1 MRRALAKFINLFRWH
16 TAERELEREI
26 EAHLRLLQDDFER
39 RGMPPEEARLAA
51 RRSYGGVEQSKE
63 LHRQARSFLWVEEGV
78 KDIRFGLRHLWRSP
92 GFTVVAGLTLALGIG
107 ANTAIFSVVQ
117 AVLLEPLA
125 YKDAGRLVTILHRG
139 TGPVAPAN
147 YLDWRRQATSSFQA
161 MGAAQAWNPNLTGI
175 DQPETVRALQVTQSL
190 LPMLGVEPALGR
202 LFAAGEDQ
210 RGRDHEV
217 VLSDRLWQRRFG
229 GQPDVIGKQVAL
241 NGEQYTVVGVMPPSF
256 QFAPFWATRT
266 EMWVPLALEA
276 RQQDRRGQS
285 LRIFARLNEGA
296 TLAQARAE
304 IGAITARLEQQ
315 YPGTNRACRVTPLME
330 NVVGKVETPLLLMM
344 GAVALVLLI
353 ACANVAHMLLAR
365 ASGRRKEFALRA
377 ALGAGRA
384 RLVRQLLT
392 ENLLLS
398 ALGAAAGLLLARWA
412 LQAIVALSPP
422 NLPRIETVELGSSSL
437 LFLLGA
443 TAATALLFGLAPAL
457 QTAAERLSIAL
468 KESGRGSGGPRGLKL
483 RGFLVTSEFAL
494 ALTLLVGAGLLMR
507 SFRAL
512 QAVDAGF
519 DPRGVLSMVVS
530 VTGSSEAEGGR
541 REIFYRQLLER
552 VRALP
557 GIEAAGAINHLPLA
571 GDLWGTSLRIGG
583 RPQPRPGEAP
593 GGIYRVAM
601 PGYFETMR
609 IPLRRGRAF
618 TDNDQ
623 LGAPGV
629 AILNERAVA
638 EFFAGENP
646 IGQRISVGTDRP
658 QPEWLTVVG
667 VVADVAQHDWAARTA
682 PEIYIAALQ
691 SREFLGLSES
701 HSGYITLVART
712 RGNAADAVPALKSAV
727 WALNRG
733 LPISEVLTMEQ
744 ALADAT
750 AQPRFLMLLA
760 GLFAGIALVLAA
772 VGIYGVM
779 AYSVS
784 RRTREIGIRMSLGA
798 DQATVLRMVLA
809 QGMRQAL
816 LGVAAG
822 LAASLVLSRLL
833 ERLLYGVAATDPLT
847 FAVSAAVLC
856 AAALLAACVP
866 AARAVR
872 VPPVTALRE
881 E

>member
-1 MRRALAKFINLFRWH
+1 MRRMLARFFNLFRWH
-16 TAERELEREI
+16 TAERELDREI
-26 EAHLRLLQDDFER
+26 EAHLRLMQDDFER
-39 RGMPPEEARLAA
+39 GGMPPEEALLAA

-63 LHRQARSFLWVEEGV
+63 LHREARSLLWVEECV
-78 KDIRFGLRHLWRSP
+78 KDIRFGLRHLLRSP

-125 YKDAGRLVTILHRG
+125 YKDAGRLVTVLHRG
-139 TGPVAPAN
+139 TAPVAPAN
-147 YLDWRRQATSSFQA
+147 YLDWRKQATTSFAA
-161 MGAAQAWNPNLTGI
+161 MGAAQVWNPNLTGV

-202 LFAAGEDQ
+202 VFAAGEDQ
-210 RGRDHEV
+210 PGRDREA
-217 VLSDRLWQRRFG
+217 VLSYKLWQRRFG
-229 GQPDVIGKQVAL
+229 GQPDVIGQQVTL

-266 EMWVPLALEA
+266 ELWVPLSLEA
-276 RQQDRRGQS
+276 RQQDRLGQS
-285 LRIFARLNEGA
+285 LRVFARLNEGA
-296 TLAQARAE
+296 TLDQARAE
-304 IGAITARLEQQ
+304 IGTVTARLERQ
-315 YPGTNRACRVTPLME
+315 YPGTNRECRVTPLKE
-330 NVVGKVETPLLLMM
+330 NVVGKVETPLLLML
-344 GAVALVLLI
+344 GAVAFVLVI

-365 ASGRRKEFALRA
+365 ASDRRKEFALRS

-392 ENLLLS
+392 ESLLLS
-398 ALGAAAGLLLARWA
+398 ALGAMAGLLLARWA
-412 LQAIVALSPP
+412 LRAIVALSTP
-422 NLPRIETVELGSSSL
+422 NLPRIETVELGGGSL

-443 TAATALLFGLAPAL
+443 TAATALLFGVAPAL
-457 QTAAERLSIAL
+457 QTAAQSLSVAL
-468 KESGRGSGGPRGLKL
+468 KESSRGSSGARGQRL

-519 DPRGVLSMVVS
+519 DPRGVVSMVVS

-541 REIFYRQLLER
+541 REVFYRQLLER

-557 GIEAAGAINHLPLA
+557 GIEAAGAINHLPLV
-571 GDLWGTSLRIGG
+571 GDMWGTSVRIGG
-583 RPQPRPGEAP
+583 RPQPRPGEEP

-601 PGYFETMR
+601 PGYLETMR
-609 IPLRRGRAF
+609 IPLRRGRTF
-618 TDNDQ
+618 TGGDK
-623 LGAPGV
+623 LGTPGV
-629 AILNERAVA
+629 AILNERAAA
-638 EFFAGENP
+638 EFFAGEDP
-646 IGQRISVGTDRP
+646 IGQRVALGAQSP
-658 QPEWLTVVG
+658 QPEWLTVIG
-667 VVADVAQHDWAARTA
+667 VVADAAQHDWAARTE

-691 SREFLGLSES
+691 SREFLGLGES
-701 HSGYITLVART
+701 RSGYITLVART
-712 RGNAADAVPALKSAV
+712 RGNSAEAAPALKSAV

-733 LPISEVLTMEQ
+733 LPISEVVTMEQ
-744 ALADAT
+744 ALEDAT

-760 GLFAGIALVLAA
+760 GIFAGIALVLAA

-809 QGMRQAL
+809 QGIRQAL
-816 LGVAAG
+816 LGVVAG
-822 LAASLVLSRLL
+822 VAASLVLSRLL
-833 ERLLYGVAATDPLT
+833 EHLLYGVAATDPLT
-847 FAVSAAVLC
+847 FALSAAVLG
-856 AAALLAACVP
+856 AAALLAACLP